1 MNSIQQEETPLDRLH
16 MQLLANMAGS
26 QMNNPGIYGQ
36 GPEHYEQLLRMPE
49 SKRAVRY
56 RQCYFNPIS
65 CFRK

>member
-1 MNSIQQEETPLDRLH
+1 MQQQEETPLDRLQ
-16 MQLLANMAGS
+16 MQLLANIAGS
-26 QMNNPGIYGQ
+26 QNNNQGVY

-49 SKRAVRY
+49 TKRAVRY